1 MKLLLA
7 MLVVVAGSVLV
18 LGLGIQAAYAQE
30 DEFARGERLGYQ
42 GADYLERFTDFI
54 YGCTAQVYSQDMQKI
69 KACNDV
75 FEDFN
80 NKMQDI
86 FSTHSNTINSMR
98 N

>member
-7 MLVVVAGSVLV
+7 MLVVVAGSVL
-18 LGLGIQAAYAQE
+18 GLGTQTAYAQE

-42 GADYLERFTDFI
+42 GADYMERFTNFI
-54 YGCTAQVYSQDMQKI
+54 YDCVDIVYAGDIQKV

-86 FSTHSNTINSMR
+86 FSTHSDTINSMS